1 MVNQIQDLP
10 HISDNKTRQ
19 KWTNLKKNDYEIV
32 IIWWCCYQYTGY
44 IFWQIVDAW
53 IFQCGLLKL
62 FVLLWPWLY
71 KKKSFEFFIFTPR
84 LPTYN
89 QNRFRHI
96 SLFWCFTT
104 VNQNW
109 KSQLKIFAIYIWKFS
124 WKFIVSLK
132 IDGSIFRMIQFYC

>member
-1 MVNQIQDLP
+1 MRSP
-10 HISDNKTRQ
+10 KTFC
-19 KWTNLKKNDYEIV
+19 TV
-32 IIWWCCYQYTGY
+32 VT
-44 IFWQIVDAW
+44 
-53 IFQCGLLKL
+53 
-62 FVLLWPWLY
+62 PWLY
-71 KKKSFEFFIFTPR
+71 KKSFEFFIFTPR

-132 IDGSIFRMIQFYC
+132 IDGSIFRIIQFYCWLACFACFVHLIFSSFGFWYFNHFSCVIFFPFFSVLPILPCKM